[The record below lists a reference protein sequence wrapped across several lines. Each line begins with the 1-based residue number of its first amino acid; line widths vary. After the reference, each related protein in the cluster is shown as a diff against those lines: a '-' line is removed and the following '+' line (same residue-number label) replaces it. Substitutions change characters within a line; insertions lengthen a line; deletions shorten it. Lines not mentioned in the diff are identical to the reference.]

1 MIVRS
6 NGSEIA
12 LITQPD
18 HARLARRVMEHS
30 RALCAHLLRE
40 RILHA
45 IGEHDNGWAELDA
58 QPSVNTDTGEIFD
71 FIHAPV
77 AARQGVWPRA
87 VARLSAD
94 PWVAALVAQ
103 HALTAYDRY
112 RSDPEW
118 TAFFDEMTRS
128 RDEYT
133 ALAEG
138 RLEDL
143 LSDYMFVRLGDLI
156 SLSFC
161 VGFTGEQ
168 QFGDYTVRRTASGV
182 QVAPWPFE
190 EDGIAM
196 EVEARVIPARAYAS
210 DADLR
215 EALASAKHVV
225 LRGSCVRS

>member
-6 NGSEIA
+6 NGSELE

-18 HARLARRVMEHS
+18 HAQLARRVMEHS
-30 RALCAHLLRE
+30 RGLRDHPRRD

-45 IGEHDNGWAELDA
+45 VGEHDIGWAELDA
-58 QPSVNTDTGEIFD
+58 EPTVNAETGEIYD

-77 AARQGVWPRA
+77 AARQAVWPRA
-87 VARLSAD
+87 VARLSSD

-118 TAFFDEMTRS
+118 TSFFDEMTRS
-128 RDEYT
+128 RDDST
-133 ALAEG
+133 ARAEG

-143 LSDYMFVRLGDLI
+143 LADYMFVRLGDLI

-168 QFGDYTVRRTASGV
+168 QFGEYTVNRTADGV
-182 QVAPWPFE
+182 EVSPWLFE
-190 EDGIAM
+190 DAAIAM
-196 EVEARVIPARAYAS
+196 EVQARVIPGRAYPS
-210 DADLR
+210 DEALR
-215 EALASAKHVV
+215 EAMAAAKPVV
-225 LRGSCVRS
+225 LRGSCVRR